1 MAERR
6 SCNRRWALIL
16 RPINGLRVS
25 GTRLTALVSQV
36 AIARALGGTRAHG
49 EEGGGLSFVLGRDHG
64 RYRGGMG
71 TERERRDANQCGPE
85 VARKEIVQKRKLDQ
99 EMSIGGYAKK

>member
-1 MAERR
+1 
-6 SCNRRWALIL
+6 
-16 RPINGLRVS
+16 
-25 GTRLTALVSQV
+25 
-36 AIARALGGTRAHG
+36 
-49 EEGGGLSFVLGRDHG
+49 
-64 RYRGGMG
+64 MG